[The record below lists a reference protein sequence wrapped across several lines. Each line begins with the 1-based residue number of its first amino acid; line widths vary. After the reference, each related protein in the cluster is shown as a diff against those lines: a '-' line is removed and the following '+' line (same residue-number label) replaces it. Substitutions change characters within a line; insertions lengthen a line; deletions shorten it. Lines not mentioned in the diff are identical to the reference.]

1 MAGDE
6 DVLFIVGRSER
17 SGSEKSEES
26 LLAILMAALGRI
38 WRGTLWYAAEVEQRK
53 IPRVSSDKC

>member
-1 MAGDE
+1 MAGEE

-26 LLAILMAALGRI
+26 LLAILMAALGKVGFGGVLCDMQ
-38 WRGTLWYAAEVEQRK
+38 W
-53 IPRVSSDKC
+53 